1 MEQNTVTFSVDQLLV
16 VERLKTKILRQ
27 IIFQKLAINIDDTI
41 DDLLAKEDPKKSVP
55 IDDPKKIVP
64 VDDPKKIVPVN
75 DPKKED
81 PNKEIETNGIKR
93 ESVRKTVGKRHFKMY
108 PKSSEEVLVESLD
121 ETYNDEIQKLKIDNF
136 GVFSHSEIK
145 ADIDK
150 LFEELVTSRTYTNI
164 ISVVK
169 NKRTFHLAAMD
180 MKEYTAQLKF
190 DVERIKHIF
199 TQKEFDP
206 KKISTIISKVLTPLD
221 YRLLF
226 YEGFEKLHIEP
237 DHIDKLRVTLYNC
250 APKRSE
256 LKCFDDA
263 HFILYF
269 MSYNCIFFDIRTML
283 ETYINSKIQSRFK
296 NIIYIDS
303 PSEDPLGFAYYLLTR
318 IEGSGNNYV
327 KYWTLDRRL
336 ETLTRD
342 MSQNLK
348 QYMVQMFRKIYKSCY
363 GHNKFVEDF
372 RVKCPALEIDGVLL
386 LTNLF
391 LVVDESCINKMLRE
405 IVRNNATHL
414 ATTADKFDKIS
425 DDRGQCADFKLTDSE
440 KVVLVLSLFDD
451 IEEKRAL
458 AFFSELA

>member
-1 MEQNTVTFSVDQLLV
+1 MEPRTVTFSVDQLLV

-41 DDLLAKEDPKKSVP
+41 DDLLANEVVRKDEPKNKDDARKDEPKSK
-55 IDDPKKIVP
+55 DE
-64 VDDPKKIVPVN
+64 
-75 DPKKED
+75 PKKE
-81 PNKEIETNGIKR
+81 IESNPDGIKR
-93 ESVRKTVGKRHFKMY
+93 ESVRKTVEKRRFKTY
-108 PKSSEEVLVESLD
+108 PKSSDEVLTESLG
-121 ETYNDEIQKLKIDNF
+121 ETYSDEIQKLKVDNF
-136 GVFSHSEIK
+136 GVFSHSEIT

-164 ISVVK
+164 ISAVK

-190 DVERIKHIF
+190 DVERIKTIF
-199 TQKEFDP
+199 TQKEFEP

-250 APKRSE
+250 APKSTE

-269 MSYNCIFFDIRTML
+269 MSYNSIFFDIRTMI
-283 ETYINSKIQSRFK
+283 ETYINCKIPARLK

-318 IEGSGNNYV
+318 IEGSGSNYV

-372 RVKCPALEIDGVLL
+372 KAKCAALEVDGVLL

-391 LVVDESCINKMLRE
+391 LVVDESRINKMLRD
-405 IVRNNATHL
+405 IVKKNATHL

-425 DDRGQCADFKLTDSE
+425 DDRGQCADFKAIKLTDAD
-440 KVVLVLSLFDD
+440 KVVLVSSLFDD
-451 IEEKRAL
+451 IEEKRAVV
-458 AFFSELA
+458 FFSEFA